1 MSDDHQGEAELAIE
15 MGPTIVQKLQGL
27 RWSLSFDVANQ
38 FFVQLTFWGSIY
50 VLFLNELGL
59 NKTQI
64 GFLLSLFPFFGL
76 VALFLAPW
84 AARVGYKRVFQ
95 VFWGA
100 RALAAGGLL
109 ATPWVYSQFG
119 TPGVLVCVAG
129 IMIAFALLRST
140 AMTAYM
146 PWQHEFIPP
155 DIRGKYSAT
164 SNILISLAGL
174 VAVTISG
181 YVVSLSLSLSRY
193 VILFA
198 AGVLF
203 GFISVWLQSHVPG
216 GKPHPVAGDRR
227 SRRSDLWSPLRDR
240 SFVAYLV
247 GAGLIVLANGA
258 LGTFIPLYM
267 REKIGLSTANVILL
281 QNGTLLGGLLSSY
294 LWGWAADRY
303 GAKPVALSGLLL
315 TATLPIWWLIMPRQT
330 GLSLIV
336 ALAIAWLQGTAN
348 LGWAIGSARLLYVGI
363 VRPDKNSAYMAQY
376 NAWMGVIGGISQLGG
391 GRFLDVFSEVQT
403 TFLGIEIDSYGILF
417 MVAFVLLA
425 TSSLVIRR
433 IRAEAK
439 ISVGQFAGL
448 FFHGNPILAVES
460 LIRFHLAKDEPAIVS
475 ITERL
480 GQSKSPLTVDELLDA
495 LADPRFYVRFE
506 AIVSIARRGPD
517 ERLLK
522 ALARV
527 LEGNDPALSVIAAWA
542 LGRIGDPRAV
552 ESLRHGLH
560 APYRSVKA
568 HAARSLAT
576 LGDIESITLI
586 KNLLGD
592 ETDIGLQIAYASALG
607 RLQEKQAV
615 PELLRLLRL
624 CYDSDSQM
632 ELSLSLA
639 RIIGEEAHFIQ
650 LLRGTRTDPGTSLS
664 QAISG
669 LQNRYGSFRLQQE
682 PDRFLV
688 AACAEALAHN
698 DLKNG
703 AVLLAELIRVVL
715 KDGVDPTIGLILDE
729 CAHWVETLDE
739 ERVEY
744 MILAV
749 LTLGTVEPV

>member
-1 MSDDHQGEAELAIE
+1 MAVERRTDVEISVDME
-15 MGPTIVQKLQGL
+15 PTIVQKLRGL
-27 RWSLSFDVANQ
+27 RWSLSFDVSNQ

-50 VLFLNELGL
+50 VLFLSELGL

-64 GFLLSLFPFFGL
+64 GFLLSLFPFTGL

-84 AARVGYKRVFQ
+84 AAKVGYKRVFQ
-95 VFWGA
+95 IFWSA
-100 RALAAGGLL
+100 RTLAAAGLL
-109 ATPWVYSQFG
+109 ATPWIYSRFG
-119 TPGVLVCVAG
+119 TQAVLICVAG
-129 IMIAFALLRST
+129 VMVSFALFRST

-174 VAVTISG
+174 AAVSISG
-181 YVVSLSLSLSRY
+181 YVVSRSLGISRY
-193 VILFA
+193 VILFG

-216 GKPHPVAGDRR
+216 GKPHQLAGDRR
-227 SRRSDLWSPLRDR
+227 TRRSDLWSPLRDR
-240 SFVAYLV
+240 SFISYLV

-267 REKIGLSTANVILL
+267 REKIGLSPAHVILI

-315 TATLPIWWLIMPRQT
+315 AATLPIWWLIMPRQT

-376 NAWMGVIGGISQLGG
+376 NAWMGVIGGISQVGG
-391 GRFLDVFSEVQT
+391 GRVLDTFSGVQT
-403 TFLGIEIDSYGILF
+403 AFLGIEIDSYGILF
-417 MVAFVLLA
+417 IIAFVLLVS
-425 TSSLVIRR
+425 SSLVIRR
-433 IRAEAK
+433 IRAEGK

-522 ALARV
+522 ALVRV

-552 ESLRHGLH
+552 ESLRNGLQ

-576 LGDIESITLI
+576 LGDLESIPLL
-586 KNLLGD
+586 KNQLND

-624 CYDSDSQM
+624 CSDTDSQM

-639 RIIGEEAHFIQ
+639 RIIGEETHFIQ

-664 QAISG
+664 QAISA
-669 LQNRYGSFRLQQE
+669 LQNRFGSFRLQHE

-688 AACAEALAHN
+688 AVCAEALAHS

-703 AVLLAELIRVVL
+703 AGYLAELIRAVPMDEVEPAI
-715 KDGVDPTIGLILDE
+715 VSILDE
-729 CAHWVETLDE
+729 CAYRVEAHAGD
-739 ERVEY
+739 RVEY
-744 MILAV
+744 MILAI
-749 LTLGTVEPV
+749 LTLGTLEPF

>member
-1 MSDDHQGEAELAIE
+1 
-15 MGPTIVQKLQGL
+15 
-27 RWSLSFDVANQ
+27 
-38 FFVQLTFWGSIY
+38 
-50 VLFLNELGL
+50 
-59 NKTQI
+59 
-64 GFLLSLFPFFGL
+64 
-76 VALFLAPW
+76 
-84 AARVGYKRVFQ
+84 
-95 VFWGA
+95 
-100 RALAAGGLL
+100 LAAGGLL

-181 YVVSLSLSLSRY
+181 YVVSLSLGLSRY

-391 GRFLDVFSEVQT
+391 GRFLDVFSDVQT

-417 MVAFVLLA
+417 IVAFVLLA

-433 IRAEAK
+433 IRAEGK

-669 LQNRYGSFRLQQE
+669 LQNRFGSFRLQQE
-682 PDRFLV
+682 NDRFLV

-703 AVLLAELIRVVL
+703 AVLLAELIRAVL

>member
-1 MSDDHQGEAELAIE
+1 MPVDQPVEAEFSVELQ
-15 MGPTIVQKLQGL
+15 PTIVQKLQGL

-64 GFLLSLFPFFGL
+64 GFLLSLFPFTGL

-84 AARVGYKRVFQ
+84 AAKVGYKRVFQ
-95 VFWGA
+95 IFWSA
-100 RALAAGGLL
+100 RTVAASGLL
-109 ATPWVYSQFG
+109 VTPWVFSEYG
-119 TPGVLVCVAG
+119 TQGVLICVAG
-129 IMIAFALLRST
+129 IMVAFALFRST

-174 VAVTISG
+174 AAVSISG
-181 YVVSLSLSLSRY
+181 YVVSLALGLNRY

-198 AGVLF
+198 AGALF
-203 GFISVWLQSHVPG
+203 GFFSVWLQSHVPG
-216 GKPHPVAGDRR
+216 GKPHPLTGDRR
-227 SRRSDLWSPLRDR
+227 KRRSDLWSPLRDR
-240 SFVAYLV
+240 SFVAFLV

-303 GAKPVALSGLLL
+303 GAKPIALSGLLL

-330 GLSLIV
+330 GLSLVV

-348 LGWAIGSARLLYVGI
+348 LGWGIGSARLLYVGI
-363 VRPDKNSAYMAQY
+363 VRPEKNSAYMAQY

-391 GRFLDVFSEVQT
+391 GRVLDSFAGLQT
-403 TFLGIEIDSYGILF
+403 TFIGIEIDAYGVLF
-417 MVAFVLLA
+417 IAAFILLA
-425 TSSLVIRR
+425 TSSLAIRM
-433 IRAEAK
+433 IRAEGK

-448 FFHGNPILAVES
+448 FFHGNPLLAVES

-517 ERLLK
+517 ERLLV

-527 LEGNDPALSVIAAWA
+527 LEGKDPALSVIAAWA

-552 ESLRHGLH
+552 QSLRNGLH

-568 HAARSLAT
+568 HSARSLAT
-576 LGDIESITLI
+576 LGDFESITEI
-586 KNLLGD
+586 KDLLAD

-624 CYDSDSQM
+624 SNDADSQM

-639 RIIGEEAHFIQ
+639 RVLGEEARFIQ
-650 LLRGTRTDPGTSLS
+650 LLRGARVDAGTNLS
-664 QAISG
+664 QAVSG
-669 LQNRYGSFRLQQE
+669 LQSQFGALRQKQE
-682 PDRFLV
+682 LGGYLV
-688 AACAEALAHN
+688 ADCADAMARN
-698 DLKNG
+698 DLKTG
-703 AVLLAELIRVVL
+703 VELLAALVRATPKEGI
-715 KDGVDPTIGLILDE
+715 DPYIGLILEE
-729 CAHWVETLDE
+729 CAYLMDIHTI
-739 ERVEY
+739 ERIEY
-744 MILAV
+744 MILAI
-749 LTLGTVEPV
+749 LALGALRS